1 MSQFSELNAS
11 AATSA
16 TNTTPAQSNAN
27 GSLKQT
33 AIVLYGRKQ
42 KIFVLVTLLFSWI
55 LANADRMAMSVSII
69 PITKDF
75 ALDAQQA
82 GMVLGSF
89 YLTYALMQLAAGWLA
104 DRFGSR
110 KVLVFCVACW
120 SVFTSLTGVAGSLFA
135 LIGIRLLFGIGEGGF
150 APAST
155 VTIAEAF
162 PKKERA
168 RAKSLI
174 IGASFLGSAVGTG
187 AIAALIHTYGWR
199 AAYHA
204 FGLVGVIVASVL
216 WFAVKD
222 SPARAPGERAK
233 GLFRSLFGTVLL
245 QKTMLIFFFSNI
257 VYVGLISW
265 MPTFLVKTRDID
277 IVHVGAA
284 SAIPYL
290 VAFASLNVVG
300 WLLDKVGQGRDRL
313 FMTIGATMVVIFL
326 ALMAVA
332 TSLPLLLAF
341 WTLSLVGY
349 TAVYGT
355 VFAIPL
361 KHLPDTSVGTASG
374 IINFGGQVAAGI
386 APVVI
391 GTLVGVGKG
400 SFTLAFSFLLVAG
413 LAALV
418 IALGWK
424 SKPHALST

>member
-1 MSQFSELNAS
+1 MSPTTNQTILAGQAQEPAP
-11 AATSA
+11 AALARYNRS
-16 TNTTPAQSNAN
+16 
-27 GSLKQT
+27 
-33 AIVLYGRKQ
+33 Q
-42 KIFVLVTLLFSWI
+42 KIFVLVTLLLSWI

-69 PITKDF
+69 PITKEF
-75 ALDAQQA
+75 ALDAESA

-89 YLTYALMQLAAGWLA
+89 YISYALMQLAAGWLA

-120 SVFTSLTGVAGSLFA
+120 SVFTSMTGVAGSFFG
-135 LIGIRLLFGIGEGGF
+135 LIVIRLLFGLGEGGF

-162 PKKERA
+162 PKPERA

-187 AIAALIHTYGWR
+187 AIAALIHAYGWR
-199 AAYHA
+199 FAYHA
-204 FGLVGVIVASVL
+204 FGVVGVVVAVIL

-222 SPARAPGERAK
+222 SPARAAGARKK
-233 GLFRSLFGTVLL
+233 GLFRSLFGKMVLK
-245 QKTMLIFFFSNI
+245 KTMLIFFFSNI

-290 VAFASLNVVG
+290 VAFATLNVVG
-300 WLLDKVGQGRDRL
+300 WLLDKAGQGRDRL
-313 FMTIGATMVVIFL
+313 FMSVGATMVIVFL
-326 ALMAVA
+326 GLMAVA
-332 TSLPLLLAF
+332 TSLPWLLAF

-361 KHLPDTSVGTASG
+361 KHLPDESVGTASG

-391 GTLVGVGKG
+391 GMLVTVGKG
-400 SFTLAFSFLLVAG
+400 SFNLAFVFLLAAG
-413 LAALV
+413 VGALLLALS
-418 IALGWK
+418 WK
-424 SKPHALST
+424 SED

>member
-1 MSQFSELNAS
+1 MSQLSEVNAS
-11 AATSA
+11 AATA
-16 TNTTPAQSNAN
+16 TTIASPTSPGLQAQS
-27 GSLKQT
+27 
-33 AIVLYGRKQ
+33 AITLYGRQQ

-69 PITKDF
+69 PITKEF
-75 ALDAQQA
+75 ALDAQGA

-89 YLTYALMQLAAGWLA
+89 YVSYALMQLAAGWLA

-135 LIGIRLLFGIGEGGF
+135 LIFIRILFGIGEGGF

-187 AIAALIHTYGWR
+187 AIAGLIHAYGWR
-199 AAYHA
+199 FAYHA
-204 FGLVGVIVASVL
+204 FGLIGVAVAILL
-216 WFAVKD
+216 WFAVKN
-222 SPARAPGERAK
+222 SPVRACGDRPK
-233 GLFRSLFGTVLL
+233 GLFRSLFGKAVLK
-245 QKTMLIFFFSNI
+245 KTMFIFFFSNI

-265 MPTFLVKTRDID
+265 MPTFLMKTRDID

-313 FMTIGATMVVIFL
+313 FMTVGATMVVIFL

-332 TSLPLLLAF
+332 TSLPVLLTF

-355 VFAIPL
+355 VFVIPL
-361 KHLPDTSVGTASG
+361 KHLPDESVGTASG

-391 GTLVGVGKG
+391 GILVDFGNG
-400 SFTLAFSFLLVAG
+400 SFALAFSFLLAAG
-413 LAALV
+413 VAALT
-418 IALGWK
+418 IALSWK
-424 SKPHALST
+424 PEHHDGVI

>member
-1 MSQFSELNAS
+1 MSQSSNQTVPAG
-11 AATSA
+11 
-16 TNTTPAQSNAN
+16 PAQAPD
-27 GSLKQT
+27 QPAT
-33 AIVLYGRKQ
+33 AVGRYSRGQ
-42 KIFVLVTLLFSWI
+42 KVFVLITLLLSWI

-69 PITKDF
+69 PITKEF
-75 ALDAQQA
+75 ALDAQSA

-89 YLTYALMQLAAGWLA
+89 YISYALMQLAAGWLA

-120 SVFTSLTGVAGSLFA
+120 SVFTSMTGVAGSLLG
-135 LIGIRLLFGIGEGGF
+135 LIVIRLLFGLGEGGF

-162 PKKERA
+162 PKPERA
-168 RAKSLI
+168 RAKALI

-187 AIAALIHTYGWR
+187 AIAALIHVYGWR
-199 AAYHA
+199 FAYHA
-204 FGLVGVIVASVL
+204 FGLVGVVVAAIL

-222 SPARAPGERAK
+222 SPARSRGTSRK
-233 GLFRSLFGTVLL
+233 GLFRSLFGKMVLK
-245 QKTMLIFFFSNI
+245 KTMLIFFFSNI

-265 MPTFLVKTRDID
+265 MPTFLMKTRDID

-290 VAFASLNVVG
+290 VAFAALNVVG
-300 WLLDKVGQGRDRL
+300 WLLDKVGPGRDRL
-313 FMTIGATMVVIFL
+313 FMSIGATMVILFL
-326 ALMAVA
+326 GLMAVA
-332 TSLPLLLAF
+332 TTLPWLLTF

-361 KHLPDTSVGTASG
+361 KHLPDESVGTASG

-391 GTLVGVGKG
+391 GMLVTAGKG
-400 SFTLAFSFLLVAG
+400 SFNFAFGFLVAAG
-413 LAALV
+413 VGAL
-418 IALGWK
+418 LL
-424 SKPHALST
+424 ALSWTSEE

>member
-1 MSQFSELNAS
+1 MSQLSDLSVSSMPVSPAGS
-11 AATSA
+11 LAQSA
-16 TNTTPAQSNAN
+16 TA
-27 GSLKQT
+27 
-33 AIVLYGRKQ
+33 LYGRRQ

-55 LANADRMAMSVSII
+55 LANADRMAMSISII
-69 PITKDF
+69 PITKEF
-75 ALDAQQA
+75 ALDAQAA

-89 YLTYALMQLAAGWLA
+89 YVSYALMQLAAGWLA

-120 SVFTSLTGVAGSLFA
+120 SVFTSLTGVAGSLFV
-135 LIGIRLLFGIGEGGF
+135 LILIRVLFGIGEGGF

-187 AIAALIHTYGWR
+187 AIAALIHAYGWR
-199 AAYHA
+199 FAYHA
-204 FGLVGVIVASVL
+204 FGLIGVVVAVVL

-222 SPARAPGERAK
+222 SPARVRGERPK
-233 GLFRSLFGTVLL
+233 GLFRTLFRKMMLK
-245 QKTMLIFFFSNI
+245 KTMVIFFFSNI

-265 MPTFLVKTRDID
+265 MPTFLMKTRDID

-300 WLLDKVGQGRDRL
+300 WLLDKAGQGRDRL
-313 FMTIGATMVVIFL
+313 FMMVGAAMVVIFL

-332 TSLPLLLAF
+332 TSLPVLLTF

-361 KHLPDTSVGTASG
+361 KHLPDESVGTASG

-391 GTLVGVGKG
+391 GMLVGFGKG
-400 SFTLAFSFLLVAG
+400 SFTMAFSFLLAAG
-413 LAALV
+413 VAALV
-418 IALGWK
+418 IASTWK
-424 SKPHALST
+424 AEDHDATA

>member
-1 MSQFSELNAS
+1 MSQTSNLQAAPLS
-11 AATSA
+11 AAS
-16 TNTTPAQSNAN
+16 TT
-27 GSLKQT
+27 T
-33 AIVLYGRKQ
+33 AAARYGRNQ

-55 LANADRMAMSVSII
+55 LANADRMAMSISII
-69 PITKDF
+69 PITKEF
-75 ALDAQQA
+75 ALDAQGA

-89 YLTYALMQLAAGWLA
+89 YISYALMQLAAGWLA

-135 LIGIRLLFGIGEGGF
+135 LVFIRILFGIGEGGF

-187 AIAALIHTYGWR
+187 AIAALIHAYGWR
-199 AAYHA
+199 FAYHA
-204 FGLVGVIVASVL
+204 FGLIGVVVAAVL
-216 WFAVKD
+216 WFAVKE
-222 SPARAPGERAK
+222 SPARIREKRQK
-233 GLFRSLFGTVLL
+233 GLFRSLFGKLIL
-245 QKTMLIFFFSNI
+245 KKTMFIFFFSNI

-265 MPTFLVKTRDID
+265 MPTFLMKTRDID

-313 FMTIGATMVVIFL
+313 FMTIGASMVVLFL
-326 ALMAVA
+326 ALMAIA
-332 TSLPLLLAF
+332 TSLPLLLTF

-361 KHLPDTSVGTASG
+361 KHLPDESVGTASG
-374 IINFGGQVAAGI
+374 IINFGGQVAAGL

-391 GTLVGVGKG
+391 GMLVSASHGRFV
-400 SFTLAFSFLLVAG
+400 LAFSFLLVAG
-413 LAALV
+413 VAALL
-418 IALGWK
+418 IAATWK
-424 SKPHALST
+424 PEASEATAATA

>member
-1 MSQFSELNAS
+1 MSQLTDQNAAIRSMPMAGPANSS
-11 AATSA
+11 AAYYS
-16 TNTTPAQSNAN
+16 
-27 GSLKQT
+27 
-33 AIVLYGRKQ
+33 RRQ
-42 KIFVLVTLLFSWI
+42 KIFVLVTLLISWI

-69 PITKDF
+69 PITKEF
-75 ALDAQQA
+75 ALDAQAA

-89 YLTYALMQLAAGWLA
+89 YISYALMQLVAGWLA

-110 KVLVFCVACW
+110 RVLVFCVACW

-135 LIGIRLLFGIGEGGF
+135 LIAIRLLFGLGEGGF

-162 PKKERA
+162 PKPERA

-187 AIAALIHTYGWR
+187 AIAALIHIYGWR

-204 FGLVGVIVASVL
+204 FGLVGVVVAAVL
-216 WFAVKD
+216 WFAVKE
-222 SPARAPGERAK
+222 SPMRQRGTRPQ
-233 GLFRSLFGTVLL
+233 GLFRTLFGKMVLK
-245 QKTMLIFFFSNI
+245 KTMLIFFCSNI
-257 VYVGLISW
+257 VYIGLISW

-284 SAIPYL
+284 SAIPY
-290 VAFASLNVVG
+290 VAAFLALNIVG
-300 WLLDKVGQGRDRL
+300 WLLDKVGRGRERL
-313 FMTIGATMVVIFL
+313 FMATGAAMVIVFL
-326 ALMAVA
+326 GLMAVA
-332 TSLPLLLAF
+332 TSLPWLLAF

-349 TAVYGT
+349 TAIYGT

-361 KHLPDTSVGTASG
+361 KHLPDESVGTASG

-391 GTLVGVGKG
+391 GMLVTAGKG
-400 SFTLAFSFLLVAG
+400 SFTWAFGFLIAAGAGALA
-413 LAALV
+413 
-418 IALGWK
+418 IALTWK
-424 SKPHALST
+424 PDQ